1 MFYLT
6 LPSNSSQQLYPDNTL
21 THYQVQLAKAVE
33 LEGRWEVGLSEI
45 QYPHTWYNV
54 RERDGVMKLQ
64 TTPEGPVYTTILKAG
79 LYPTARKLVRS
90 LNAMNEMIPENR
102 NILFFYDGIT
112 KKVTVDVAEGA
123 WLELS
128 AALKILLGITQTRL
142 EAGSHVGEQVVDVHQ
157 GFYSLYVYCN
167 LLEPRAVGH
176 SEVPLLRIVPLEGD
190 DGDMV
195 TKIYSN
201 IQYVPLLLK
210 NFRTVEIDIRKD
222 TGERVPFERGKLVA
236 TLHFRRQ
243 RSL

>member
-6 LPSNSSQQLYPDNTL
+6 LPSNSSQQYYPDNTL
-21 THYQVQLAKAVE
+21 THYQVQLAKAIE
-33 LEGRWEVGLSEI
+33 LEGAWEVGLSEI

-54 RERDGVMKLQ
+54 GKRDGVMKLQ
-64 TTPEGPVYTTILKAG
+64 TVPDGPVYTTILKAG
-79 LYPTARKLVRS
+79 LYQNARKLVRN
-90 LNAMNEMIPENR
+90 LNAMNEMIPNSR
-102 NILFFYDGIT
+102 NVLFFYDNIT

-123 WLELS
+123 WVELS
-128 AALKILLGITQTRL
+128 APLKILLGISEMRMA
-142 EAGSHVGEQVVDVHQ
+142 EGSHVGERVVDVHQ

-195 TKIYSN
+195 TKVYSN
-201 IQYVPLLLK
+201 VQYVPLLLK

-222 TGERVPFERGKLVA
+222 TGERVPFERGKLVV

-243 RSL
+243 RSF